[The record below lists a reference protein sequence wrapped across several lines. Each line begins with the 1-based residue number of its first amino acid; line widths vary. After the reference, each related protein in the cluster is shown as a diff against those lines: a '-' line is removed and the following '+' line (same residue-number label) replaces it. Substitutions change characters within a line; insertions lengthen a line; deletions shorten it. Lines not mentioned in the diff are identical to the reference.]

1 MTRTELLQK
10 LKAKRRELADREGVE
25 LFMVLTNKALEET
38 VKAMPGTL
46 EDLALVK
53 GWGKVKIAKYGT
65 EVLEIMKDSATSEFT
80 DIAEV
85 GLPHIVRKFDFRN
98 SLETVFSV
106 SEFLEAVNITLAR
119 LGTVRI
125 RGEVSE
131 MRHRGSVVY
140 FSLKDASG
148 ADAVIKCVL
157 WAWKY
162 ERECRYLEDG
172 MEVVVEAMPEVYP
185 KYGSLDMRVER
196 VEPVGEG
203 ALRKAFEALKKKLEA
218 KGFFDPAR
226 KRPLPAIIQRIGVI
240 TSEKGEAINDFLKNI
255 GTYGF
260 EIVLMDV
267 RVEGDHAEESIV
279 NAFRVIA
286 VKRPDLDVLCVIR
299 GGGGLENLQAFNTE
313 RVAEAVVSSRIPV
326 LTGIGHERD
335 ITIAGLSSDA
345 DFSTPTKVAD
355 TIRRGREQILREL
368 DGSAELIADRVREIF
383 QEITRAVDLSAS
395 NLQRAPGE
403 VLGRMRVKITVSAQK
418 LESALGRVFMAY
430 HALEK
435 RFAQGVYTRS
445 RAIRQLMHEQSARA
459 QALCERMRLTLQIS
473 HQRLAVI
480 SAALMPL
487 NPEAPLERGYSI
499 AYKINGKVVKSAE
512 DVIVGERIKVRLRK
526 GSIKLKVED
535 IA

>member
-162 ERECRYLEDG
+162 ERECR
-172 MEVVVEAMPEVYP
+172 
-185 KYGSLDMRVER
+185 
-196 VEPVGEG
+196 
-203 ALRKAFEALKKKLEA
+203 
-218 KGFFDPAR
+218 
-226 KRPLPAIIQRIGVI
+226 
-240 TSEKGEAINDFLKNI
+240 
-255 GTYGF
+255 
-260 EIVLMDV
+260 
-267 RVEGDHAEESIV
+267 
-279 NAFRVIA
+279 
-286 VKRPDLDVLCVIR
+286 
-299 GGGGLENLQAFNTE
+299 
-313 RVAEAVVSSRIPV
+313 
-326 LTGIGHERD
+326 
-335 ITIAGLSSDA
+335 
-345 DFSTPTKVAD
+345 
-355 TIRRGREQILREL
+355 
-368 DGSAELIADRVREIF
+368 
-383 QEITRAVDLSAS
+383 
-395 NLQRAPGE
+395 
-403 VLGRMRVKITVSAQK
+403 
-418 LESALGRVFMAY
+418 
-430 HALEK
+430 
-435 RFAQGVYTRS
+435 
-445 RAIRQLMHEQSARA
+445 
-459 QALCERMRLTLQIS
+459 
-473 HQRLAVI
+473 
-480 SAALMPL
+480 
-487 NPEAPLERGYSI
+487 
-499 AYKINGKVVKSAE
+499 
-512 DVIVGERIKVRLRK
+512 
-526 GSIKLKVED
+526 
-535 IA
+535 